1 VEAAKTADQTDS
13 KLTEKK
19 VEKKIEKVKVKITDI
34 RKCSSVILET
44 HVCLMAIGCF

>member
-19 VEKKIEKVKVKITDI
+19 VEKKIEKVKVKYKLPITVL
-34 RKCSSVILET
+34 VIYF
-44 HVCLMAIGCF
+44 ASDSFYIKFIA